1 MCVRACARDVRI
13 QCHTQYVNALKAP
26 HHKVLKYST
35 YICLSSSSDGAPIC
49 FLEGSVLTPLSPE
62 ETQSHTKHT
71 VSLRLSSSKE
81 QATKTQAPLQAAQK
95 EISPEIPLQ
104 SSVMSTRSAEGQSPR
119 EVPSSVAVVLAVLPC
134 QEVPLSWLHQT
145 EVYICGG
152 YCYREPKGETVAN
165 SGREATASRDS
176 PGVALQA
183 CVHRVKVVTDATWCI
198 SSEEQE
204 YKSATTA
211 QGPHSVSCAAVPGL
225 APVDDGMVLRDD
237 TRRAAANSPVREL
250 VVVVDKASISLESLQ
265 KQHDLV
271 PGLLSCEEK
280 CPIADPSPRGR
291 RGLAEEAHKHGNSPA
306 PLPPPLLDP
315 LVPGVPPS
323 SNPAGGQAQ
332 LDLTDRCTCE
342 RNSAVQEGGRLGLV
356 PTSVSSRAFQGLC
369 LVLSKRQLVAV
380 SALAAVCV
388 CVYVRTCVC
397 RCVRFC
403 VCVYVCVCM

>member
-1 MCVRACARDVRI
+1 
-13 QCHTQYVNALKAP
+13 
-26 HHKVLKYST
+26 
-35 YICLSSSSDGAPIC
+35 
-49 FLEGSVLTPLSPE
+49 
-62 ETQSHTKHT
+62 
-71 VSLRLSSSKE
+71 
-81 QATKTQAPLQAAQK
+81 
-95 EISPEIPLQ
+95 
-104 SSVMSTRSAEGQSPR
+104 MSTRSAEGQSPC
-119 EVPSSVAVVLAVLPC
+119 EAPSSVAVVLAVLPRH
-134 QEVPLSWLHQT
+134 EVPLSWLHQT

-165 SGREATASRDS
+165 SGGETTASRDS

-183 CVHRVKVVTDATWCI
+183 CVHQVKVVTDATWCI

-250 VVVVDKASISLESLQ
+250 VVVVDKASISLKSLQ
-265 KQHDLV
+265 KQHGLV

-280 CPIADPSPRGR
+280 CPIADPSLRGR
-291 RGLAEEAHKHGNSPA
+291 GVAEEAHKHDDSPA

-332 LDLTDRCTCE
+332 LDPTDCCTCE

-388 CVYVRTCVC
+388 CVCTYMCVS
-397 RCVRFC
+397 
-403 VCVYVCVCM
+403 VCACLHVCAYVCVCVCK